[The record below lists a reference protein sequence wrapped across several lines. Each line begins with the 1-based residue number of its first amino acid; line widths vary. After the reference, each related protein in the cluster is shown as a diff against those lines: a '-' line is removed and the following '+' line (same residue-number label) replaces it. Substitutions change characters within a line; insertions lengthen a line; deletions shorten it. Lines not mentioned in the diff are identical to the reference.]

1 MKAKSL
7 FFAAL
12 AIMMA
17 ACVPTED
24 PKDEFVPEF
33 KVSGVK
39 ENTISVGASGK
50 DVTVS
55 VTSNLSWS
63 IDCQSDWV
71 SVDPA
76 SYTAKEDKTSE
87 TVKVK
92 VSVLENDAEKTR
104 EATLTIAGEGVD
116 PVKIAVKQAAKEHVY
131 PTICVFD
138 TESFAPVAD
147 YSVTADFLGGA
158 VSFTVQANAD
168 WTAEFPEWAVLSPAS
183 FTYTDND
190 LATLTLTVASNLS
203 ETAREGEIRFKGEFE
218 SDLVIPVSQAAA
230 SKLAATYKSSSY
242 RNVIMDVDAPVGTY
256 WIVVTADDE
265 NYAKMGDMGLAKWI
279 IGKVQTV
286 ADNNSAYY
294 TASEIV
300 SLLADGC
307 GPVEDFNYDEL
318 PADSKLNL
326 VVVPIIST
334 DDVTVSLAGLPSAA
348 FSFTTDPTPVAS
360 AEYEAI
366 LGTYVNHAY
375 DYFESEE
382 EDVYNDLVMVV
393 EPYFINESVF
403 ISFTGGTYFPQG
415 SKGTVDSFIGKFVDG
430 KISIEVPQ
438 MSQLGYT
445 WGFSFGDG
453 AMVFDVLYFKSETVY
468 IENLDF
474 TPAESNLTVSASP
487 ASDVEGDFFAIQASI
502 YVQGEDGL
510 PTPSGK
516 ATGIAV
522 ILDPTFTRVEEEAP
536 ASVKAASA
544 EKISFKKANLSLEKI
559 SKVYPAK

>member
-17 ACVPTED
+17 ACVPQD
-24 PKDEFVPEF
+24 PADEFVPEF

-39 ENTISVGASGK
+39 DNTISVGASGK

-63 IDCQSDWV
+63 IDCQYDWV

-76 SYTAKEDKTSE
+76 SYTANEEKTSE

-92 VSVLENDAEKTR
+92 VSVLENDVEEAR
-104 EATLTIAGEGVD
+104 EATLTIAAEGVD
-116 PVKIAVKQAAKEHVY
+116 PVAVTVKQAAKEHVY

-138 TESFAPVAD
+138 AENFAPVAD
-147 YSVTADFLGGA
+147 YSVTADFLGGV

-190 LATLTLTVASNLS
+190 LANLTLTIAPNLT
-203 ETAREGEIRFKGEFE
+203 ETALSGEIRFKGEFE
-218 SDLVIPVSQAAA
+218 SDFVIPVSQAAA
-230 SKLAATYKSSSY
+230 PKVTATYKSSSY

-265 NYAKMGDMGLAKWI
+265 NYAEMGDMGLAEWI
-279 IGKVQTV
+279 IGKLQAV
-286 ADNNSAYY
+286 ADAYSANY

-300 SLLADGC
+300 SIFADGN
-307 GPVEDFNYDEL
+307 GPVEDFDYDGL
-318 PADSKLNL
+318 DADTKLNL
-326 VVVPIIST
+326 VVVPITSK
-334 DDVTVSLAGLPSAA
+334 DDVNICLAGLPSAA

-366 LGTYVNHAY
+366 LGTYVNSAY

-382 EDVYNDLVMVV
+382 EAVYNDLVMVV

-415 SKGTVDSFIGKFVDG
+415 SKGTVDSYIGKYVDG

-438 MSQLGYT
+438 MSQLGYN

-453 AMVFDVLYFKSETVY
+453 AMVFDVFYLKSETVY
-468 IENLDF
+468 IDTLDLTPVEGNL
-474 TPAESNLTVSASP
+474 AATVSP
-487 ASDVEGDFFAIQASI
+487 ASDVEGDVFAIEAAI
-502 YVQGEDGL
+502 YLQGEDGL
-510 PTPSGK
+510 PTPSGY

-522 ILDPTFTRVEEEAP
+522 ILDPTFTRVVEEAP
-536 ASVKAASA
+536 ASVKSVPA